1 MRRLN
6 VPHEMVSF
14 VVGMMMIMM
23 IWCEIAAP
31 LGAITTDCFTADCNM
46 EGNDS

>member
-1 MRRLN
+1 MRRPN

-14 VVGMMMIMM
+14 VVWMMMIMM

-31 LGAITTDCFTADCNM
+31 KGAIATDCFTTDCNM